1 MIPVFSTFTGHSKAW
16 YSYIF
21 IVKTVAELTGGILSK
36 FLADKV
42 KLKDIYGWFTYIVAF
57 SYVCLYLSFEDVNI
71 IIWYFAIAV
80 GNIVMSIM
88 GMSVI
93 LSVF

>member
-1 MIPVFSTFTGHSKAW
+1 MIPIFSSSTGHTKAW

-21 IVKTVAELTGGILSK
+21 IIKTIAELTGGILSK
-36 FLADKV
+36 FIADKV
-42 KLKDIYGWFTYIVAF
+42 KIKDIYGWITYVLAF
-57 SYVCLYLSFEDVNI
+57 SYACLYLSFEDTNI

-88 GMSVI
+88 GISAI
-93 LSVF
+93 LTVF